1 MSGYW
6 SGRSV
11 TDGRV
16 RLLAAKTFR
25 ELVESQVFV
34 PVAFPMT
41 RPDFLAHPDR
51 DRLKDG
57 AFLVASTYDGD
68 EARRANENAT
78 GFNLVI
84 IDLDGP
90 EARDFAE
97 SPDTIADALG
107 NLNFVAWTTAKH
119 TPEAPRIKIMVD
131 CVTSEPRFFKPTAS
145 HVTKLLG
152 LPPTFKGSPESK
164 TLSLPQYR
172 PLQFQGEEYSAVI
185 GSRLDGKP
193 LDPATV
199 PDEDLAPEPGYAY
212 TPTDADL
219 SGVLGDLR
227 FIPIQGITL
236 EDIREP
242 LYAID
247 PDHSYQRWYH
257 IAAALR
263 HNFPD
268 EDEAREAFTFYD
280 EWSSQGGKYRGAD
293 ETLAKWRSFRP
304 YPYGRNPIT
313 LRSLFSYAIES
324 GWNHS
329 KLTTR
334 ISDDFSSWCQQ
345 ANSADL
351 MGEGVRRIAVMPV
364 RSDMGDELMAD
375 HIVKNMKRCGSTI
388 TKQAVLKD
396 VRMHRRVDR
405 AEKAKES
412 KPSWMM
418 PFCFIGPQD
427 RFRNILTGVEYSVEA
442 FNHSFSRHMIAPDE
456 PTADGKAV
464 MLPANYALNVGDI
477 VIVDGA
483 IYDPRQESGSEPYFT
498 IEGQRYVNTFRESS
512 VPAASPIGAK
522 RAGNL
527 VKKLL
532 RANLGNED
540 YERTV
545 LDWLAFC
552 VQKPGEKIRWSILM
566 QGGQGC
572 GKGTL
577 IDTVGAAIGRANIK
591 VISGDILGSSFNDWR
606 EGAHFVYCDEL
617 FSAGANRH
625 ELNNK
630 MKDAITNTWVP
641 VNRKFKD
648 VMNIPNV
655 SNYFLSTNKH
665 DALVLEDSD
674 RRYMVLK
681 SKLQTKTQIAVFT
694 AEGVMSRIHELIEEN
709 PGAFRHF
716 FLNHEI
722 SADFNPSGH
731 APDTVFRQELV
742 EQGKNIM
749 QVTIE
754 DMIENDEH
762 PLIGD
767 DVIHYAYLERTT
779 AMLSKNSARPS
790 HYLHSLGYRA
800 WQDGKTLRVNGERTK
815 VFVHCDRFVEG
826 LEDPVEVLESRAEF
840 LME

>member
-1 MSGYW
+1 MSDTPTRYF
-6 SGRSV
+6 SGKSV
-11 TDGRV
+11 HGGRV
-16 RLLAAKTFR
+16 RLLAAETFKD
-25 ELVESQVFV
+25 LVQSQIHV
-34 PVAFPMT
+34 PVAFPMK
-41 RPDFLAHPDR
+41 RRDFLAHPDR
-51 DRLKDG
+51 DKLKDG
-57 AFLVASTYDGD
+57 AWLGAATYEED
-68 EARRANENAT
+68 ECQRKDSAAT
-78 GFNLVI
+78 GFNLII
-84 IDLDGP
+84 IDLDGGP
-90 EARDFAE
+90 EAADFAQ
-97 SPDTIADALG
+97 SPDTIREALAPY
-107 NLNFVAWTTAKH
+107 NFVAWTTAKH
-119 TPEAPRIKIMVD
+119 TPAEPRIKIMVD
-131 CVTSEPRFFKPTAS
+131 CLTAEPALFKRAVL
-145 HVTKLLG
+145 HVIGLLG
-152 LPPTFKGSPESK
+152 LPSNFKGKPES
-164 TLSLPQYR
+164 LIISQPQYR
-172 PLQFQGEEYSAVI
+172 PLHFQGEDYNAVI

-263 HNFPD
+263 HNFTD
-268 EDEAREAFTFYD
+268 EDEAREAFTLYD

-304 YPYGRNPIT
+304 YPDGRNPIT

-483 IYDPRQESGSEPYFT
+483 IYEP
-498 IEGQRYVNTFRESS
+498 GKS
-512 VPAASPIGAK
+512 PAAS
-522 RAGNL
+522 R
-527 VKKLL
+527 
-532 RANLGNED
+532 
-540 YERTV
+540 
-545 LDWLAFC
+545 
-552 VQKPGEKIRWSILM
+552 
-566 QGGQGC
+566 
-572 GKGTL
+572 
-577 IDTVGAAIGRANIK
+577 
-591 VISGDILGSSFNDWR
+591 ISPSRGS
-606 EGAHFVYCDEL
+606 G
-617 FSAGANRH
+617 
-625 ELNNK
+625 
-630 MKDAITNTWVP
+630 M
-641 VNRKFKD
+641 
-648 VMNIPNV
+648 
-655 SNYFLSTNKH
+655 
-665 DALVLEDSD
+665 
-674 RRYMVLK
+674 
-681 SKLQTKTQIAVFT
+681 
-694 AEGVMSRIHELIEEN
+694 
-709 PGAFRHF
+709 
-716 FLNHEI
+716 
-722 SADFNPSGH
+722 
-731 APDTVFRQELV
+731 
-742 EQGKNIM
+742 
-749 QVTIE
+749 
-754 DMIENDEH
+754 
-762 PLIGD
+762 
-767 DVIHYAYLERTT
+767 
-779 AMLSKNSARPS
+779 
-790 HYLHSLGYRA
+790 
-800 WQDGKTLRVNGERTK
+800 
-815 VFVHCDRFVEG
+815 
-826 LEDPVEVLESRAEF
+826 
-840 LME
+840 